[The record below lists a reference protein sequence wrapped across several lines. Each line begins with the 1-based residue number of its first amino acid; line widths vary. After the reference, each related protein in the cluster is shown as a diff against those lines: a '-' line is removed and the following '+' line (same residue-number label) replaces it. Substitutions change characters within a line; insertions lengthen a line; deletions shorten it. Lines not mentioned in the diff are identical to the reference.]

1 MVILLF
7 LAPLILPLPF
17 GWIGY
22 LIAGASGALYGAL
35 AGLAVGGLILGLTVF
50 FFLRLKRK

>member
-1 MVILLF
+1 MIILLF

-22 LIAGASGALYGAL
+22 LIAGASGCLYGAL
-35 AGLAVGGLILGLTVF
+35 AGLAAGGLVLGLTVF